1 MANLINEKNIV
12 VLISG
17 RGSNLKSIINATKD
31 KNYPASISLVI
42 SDNKDALGLKT
53 AQDNNINTLIVA
65 RDTFTNTYSFEKN
78 LIEKIT
84 FYNPYLICLAG
95 FMKILSNEFVDK
107 FRGKIIN
114 IHPSLLPKYKGLN
127 THKKAINAGDEYAGC
142 TVHYVTEQLDGG
154 EIISQQKVRIEKS
167 DNINTLSKKVL
178 EVEHKV
184 YPEAIKLLLS

>member
-1 MANLINEKNIV
+1 MKKNII

-65 RDTFTNTYSFEKN
+65 RDLFTDTHSFEKN
-78 LIEKIT
+78 LIEEIT
-84 FYNPYLICLAG
+84 FYNPNLICLAG

-154 EIISQQKVRIEKS
+154 EIISQQKVTIEKS

-178 EVEHKV
+178 EAEHKI

>member
-1 MANLINEKNIV
+1 MKKNII

-42 SDNKDALGLKT
+42 SDNKNALGLKI
-53 AQDNNINTLIVA
+53 AQDNNINTLIIERNA
-65 RDTFTNTYSFEKN
+65 FNNIHSFEKN

-84 FYNPYLICLAG
+84 FHNPYLICLAG
-95 FMKILSNEFVDK
+95 FMRMLSNEFVDQ

-114 IHPSLLPKYKGLN
+114 IHPSLLPRYKGLN
-127 THKKAINAGDEYAGC
+127 THEKAINAGDEYAGC
-142 TVHYVTEQLDGG
+142 TVHYVTEQLDSG
-154 EIISQQKVRIEKS
+154 EIISQQKVKIEES

-178 EVEHKV
+178 KVEHKI

>member
-1 MANLINEKNIV
+1 MKKNII

-42 SDNKDALGLKT
+42 SDNKNALGLKT
-53 AQDNNINTLIVA
+53 AQDNNINTLIVE
-65 RDTFTNTYSFEKN
+65 RDTFANIYSFEKN
-78 LIEKIT
+78 LIEKII
-84 FYNPYLICLAG
+84 FYNPCLICLAG
-95 FMKILSNEFVDK
+95 FMRVLSKEFVDK

-127 THKKAINAGDEYAGC
+127 THEKAINAGDEYAGC
-142 TVHYVTEQLDGG
+142 TVHYVTEQLDSGK
-154 EIISQQKVRIEKS
+154 IISQQKVKIEKN
-167 DNINTLSKKVL
+167 DNIETLNKKVL
-178 EVEHKV
+178 EVEHKI